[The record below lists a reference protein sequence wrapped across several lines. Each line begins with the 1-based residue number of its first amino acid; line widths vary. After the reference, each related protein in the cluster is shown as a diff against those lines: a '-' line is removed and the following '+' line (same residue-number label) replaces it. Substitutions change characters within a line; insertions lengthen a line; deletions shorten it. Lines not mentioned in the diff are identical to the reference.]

1 MSKSRLTSDPSVGV
15 GDLQKAFKEWLQI
28 CIQTFMVHV
37 FFQQNFGLKNNQSI
51 FFGSIFCV
59 ALVHVPL
66 NIAQKAKCVRIIVVF
81 MCYRITVVFIFT
93 TTASHGFGSRKWQK
107 K

>member
-1 MSKSRLTSDPSVGV
+1 
-15 GDLQKAFKEWLQI
+15 
-28 CIQTFMVHV
+28 MVHV
-37 FFQQNFGLKNNQSI
+37 FFQQYFGRKNNQSI
-51 FFGSIFCV
+51 FVGSIFCV

>member
-1 MSKSRLTSDPSVGV
+1 MYESLYANLHPNFHG
-15 GDLQKAFKEWLQI
+15 A
-28 CIQTFMVHV
+28 C
-37 FFQQNFGLKNNQSI
+37 FFQQYFGLKKNQSI

-66 NIAQKAKCVRIIVVF
+66 NIAQKTKCVRIIVVF